1 MDPFI
6 MLGAL
11 AIIVG
16 VAGVVVLILGKKK
29 RKRASPPT
37 DV

>member
-11 AIIVG
+11 AIIIG

-29 RKRASPPT
+29 RKGAPPRT
-37 DV
+37 RV